1 MQEVNVV
8 AETRNGAGKGV
19 NRKLRALDR
28 VPAVLYGHGV
38 ETPINLTVDP
48 KEMAKA
54 LRTPWGVNVLLNLQ
68 HGGKTYKAMCR
79 EIQRNPV
86 SRAFRH
92 IDFVSPNPNKEIT
105 VLVPLNITGKSIG
118 ISTGGKLRQPYREV
132 RVKTT
137 PAKIPSEI
145 TVDITNL
152 DQNQGIMASDLNLG
166 EGVKVVYDRDFVIA
180 KILVPKGKDS
190 EK

>member
-1 MQEVNVV
+1 MQEVNVS
-8 AETRNGAGKGV
+8 AETRNGSGKGV
-19 NRKLRALDR
+19 NRKLRAIDR
-28 VPAVLYGHGV
+28 IPAVLYGHGV
-38 ETPINLTVDP
+38 EKPINLTVDP

-54 LRTPWGVNVLLNLQ
+54 IRTPWGVNVLLNLQ
-68 HGGKTYKAMCR
+68 HEGKTYKAMCR

-86 SRAFRH
+86 SRAIRH
-92 IDFVSPNPNKEIT
+92 VDFVSPNPNKEII

-132 RVKTT
+132 RIKTT

-166 EGVKVVYDRDFVIA
+166 EGVKVVYDRDFVVA
-180 KILVPKGKDS
+180 KILAPKGKDA